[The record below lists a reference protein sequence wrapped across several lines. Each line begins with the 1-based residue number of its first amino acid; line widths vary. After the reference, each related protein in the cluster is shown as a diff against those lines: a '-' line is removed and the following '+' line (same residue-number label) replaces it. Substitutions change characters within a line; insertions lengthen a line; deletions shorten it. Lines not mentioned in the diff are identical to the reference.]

1 MNSEFE
7 LPIFYLENKEKLDS
21 NIINDLEL
29 LAVNEETEEYDS
41 VSNND
46 NDNIKNDNNS
56 DTSKEKGIDQE
67 NQDKTNRK
75 CLMET
80 VIQPKS
86 KIGKERLH
94 KLCEYYTNNKLFLK
108 QTQKIIGSWK
118 LDDNPFSKQKQYDKF
133 YELWQNIKGDEK
145 FIDRYYYVDVD
156 FFKFLNHSSPFLQL
170 LSIYNLVSP
179 ILSLILPVILLLVPF
194 FMLKFSGIPITL
206 ESYYKV
212 LMNIFS
218 KHALGNIF
226 TIMEDISWEKRIY
239 AVVSVVFYVFSIYQN
254 SIVCYRFYKNFKS
267 IHEDLFLLRD
277 YLTTTIENMN
287 KLELACMKHNTYLPF
302 VQSIYPHKEYCTK
315 LLNELNVITDFDV
328 TKLHTKSRQIGYIMK
343 YFYEFH
349 INKDIQST
357 IEFSI
362 GMNSFV
368 EHMNGL
374 NKLSRE
380 KFINKCKFG
389 KKTKM
394 KRAYYPCLMFNE
406 TVKNDIDLSKNM
418 AITGPNASGKTT
430 ILKTVLFN
438 LIFSQGFGYGFYSN
452 ATISPYNHIHCY
464 LNIPD
469 TSGRDSLFQAEAR
482 RCKEILESLEDGN
495 KHFCIFDELFSGTN
509 PTEACASSYGFVK
522 YLIEQKNIDF
532 ILTTHLMDLCKK
544 LEHVV
549 NNSHMN
555 VEKQDEYTFKYTYQI
570 NRGISNVRGGLKVLF
585 DLNYPECILAESTK
599 LLETM

>member
-206 ESYYKV
+206 ESYYRV

>member
-7 LPIFYLENKEKLDS
+7 LPIYYLENKEKLDS

-29 LAVNEETEEYDS
+29 LTLNEDAELNDGESDNGKDS
-41 VSNND
+41 
-46 NDNIKNDNNS
+46 
-56 DTSKEKGIDQE
+56 
-67 NQDKTNRK
+67 RK
-75 CLMET
+75 SLMET
-80 VIQPKS
+80 IIQPKS
-86 KIGKERLH
+86 QIGIEQLP

-118 LDDNPFSKQKQYDKF
+118 LDDRQFSKQKQYDDF
-133 YELWQNIKGDEK
+133 YELWKKIKEDEN
-145 FIDRYYYVDVD
+145 FIDRYYYVDVN

-194 FMLKFSGIPITL
+194 FMLKFSGISITM

-212 LMNIFS
+212 LVNIFS

-226 TIMEDISWEKRIY
+226 TIMEDISWEKRVY
-239 AVVSVVFYVFSIYQN
+239 AIVSVVFYVFSIYQN

-267 IHEDLFLLRD
+267 IHEDLFLLRE
-277 YLTTTIENMN
+277 YLTTTLENMN
-287 KLELACMKHNTYLPF
+287 ILESACMKHNTYLPF
-302 VQSIYPHKEYCTK
+302 LQSIYPHKEYCTK
-315 LLNELNVITDFDV
+315 LLDELNVITEFDV
-328 TKLHTKSRQIGYIMK
+328 TKLHSKSRQIGYIMK

-349 INKDIQST
+349 TNKDIQST

-368 EHMNGL
+368 EHINGL

-380 KFINKCKFG
+380 NSINKCKFG

-394 KRAYYPCLMFNE
+394 SKAFFPCLME
-406 TVKNDIDLSKNM
+406 HDPVKNDIDLSKNM

-438 LIFSQGFGYGFYSN
+438 LIFSQGFGYGFYSK
-452 ATISPYNHIHCY
+452 ATINPYNHIHCY

-482 RCKEILESLEDGN
+482 RCKEILESLEDGK

-509 PTEACASSYGFVK
+509 PAEACASSYGFVK
-522 YLIEQKNIDF
+522 YLIEHKNIDF
-532 ILTTHLMDLCKK
+532 ILTTHLLDLCKK
-544 LEHVV
+544 LEPIV

-555 VEKQDEYTFKYTYQI
+555 VEKQDEYIFKYTYQI

-585 DLNYPECILAESTK
+585 DLNYPERILTESTK
-599 LLETM
+599 LLNTL

>member
-7 LPIFYLENKEKLDS
+7 LPIFYLENKKKLDGT
-21 NIINDLEL
+21 IINDLEL
-29 LAVNEETEEYDS
+29 LALNMNDEHGNDVDDTVTDTRNQRVSEDNSMDS
-41 VSNND
+41 
-46 NDNIKNDNNS
+46 
-56 DTSKEKGIDQE
+56 
-67 NQDKTNRK
+67 RK
-75 CLMET
+75 CLMEMI
-80 VIQPKS
+80 IQPRS
-86 KIGKERLH
+86 KMGKEHLH

-108 QTQKIIGSWK
+108 QTQKMIGSWK
-118 LDDNPFSKQKQYDKF
+118 IDNRKYSKQKQYDDF
-133 YELWQNIKGDEK
+133 YELWKKIKEDDK
-145 FIDRYYYVDVD
+145 FIDRYYYVDIE

-179 ILSLILPVILLLVPF
+179 ILSLILPIILLLVPF

-206 ESYYKV
+206 ESYYRV
-212 LMNIFS
+212 LVNIFS

-226 TIMEDISWEKRIY
+226 TIMDDISWEKRVY

-277 YLTTTIENMN
+277 YLATTIENMN
-287 KLELACMKHNTYLPF
+287 TIESACMKHNTYLPF
-302 VQSIYPHKEYCTK
+302 LQSIYPHKEYCTK
-315 LLNELNVITDFDV
+315 LLDELNVITEFDV
-328 TKLHTKSRQIGYIMK
+328 TKLHSKSRQIGYIMK

-362 GMNSFV
+362 GLNSYV
-368 EHMNGL
+368 EHIGGL

-380 KFINKCKFG
+380 KLINKCKFG
-389 KKTKM
+389 KKVKM
-394 KRAYYPCLMFNE
+394 ENAYYPCIKFNE
-406 TVKNDIDLSKNM
+406 SVKNDIDLSKNV

-438 LIFSQGFGYGFYSN
+438 LIFTQSFGYGFYSK

-482 RCKEILESLEDGN
+482 RCKEILESLEDGQR
-495 KHFCIFDELFSGTN
+495 HFCIFDELFSGTN

-532 ILTTHLMDLCKK
+532 ILTTHLLDLCKK
-544 LEHVV
+544 LEPLV

-555 VEKQDEYTFKYTYQI
+555 VEKLDEYTFKYTYQI
-570 NRGISNVRGGLKVLF
+570 SRGISNVRGGLKVLF
-585 DLNYPECILAESTK
+585 DLNYPERILMDSTK
-599 LLETM
+599 LLKKM

>member
-1 MNSEFE
+1 MNSVFE
-7 LPIFYLENKEKLDS
+7 LPIYYLENKEKIDN
-21 NIINDLEL
+21 NIIEDLEL
-29 LAVNEETEEYDS
+29 LTLNHDNQNDDNQNQTD
-41 VSNND
+41 NDDNQNQTGNDDNQNQTDNDDND
-46 NDNIKNDNNS
+46 ND
-56 DTSKEKGIDQE
+56 G
-67 NQDKTNRK
+67 RK
-75 CLMET
+75 SLMET

-86 KIGKERLH
+86 KIGIEQLS

-108 QTQKIIGSWK
+108 QTQKIIESWK
-118 LDDNPFSKQKQYDKF
+118 TDDGQFSKQKQYDEF
-133 YELWQNIKGDEK
+133 YELWKKIKADEN
-145 FIDRYYYVDVD
+145 FIDRYYYVDID

-206 ESYYKV
+206 KSYYKV

-226 TIMEDISWEKRIY
+226 TIMEDISWEKRVY
-239 AVVSVVFYVFSIYQN
+239 AIVSVVFYFFSIYQN

-287 KLELACMKHNTYLPF
+287 TIEHVCIKHNTYLPF
-302 VQSIYPHKEYCTK
+302 LQSIYPHKEYCVK
-315 LLNELNVITDFDV
+315 LLDELNVITEFDV
-328 TKLHTKSRQIGYIMK
+328 TKLYGKSRQIGHIMK

-349 INKDIQST
+349 ISKDIQNT

-362 GMNSFV
+362 GLNAYI

-374 NKLSRE
+374 SKLCRE

-394 KRAYYPCLMFNE
+394 KDAYYPYLMFNE
-406 TVKNDIDLSKNM
+406 AVKNDIDLKKNM

-438 LIFSQGFGYGFYSN
+438 LIFSQGFGYGFYSS
-452 ATISPYNHIHCY
+452 ATICPYNHIHCY

-482 RCKEILESLEDGN
+482 RCKEILESLEDGQ

-509 PTEACASSYGFVK
+509 PTEACVSSYGFVK
-522 YLIEQKNIDF
+522 YLVEQKNIDF
-532 ILTTHLMDLCKK
+532 ILTTHLLDLCKK
-544 LEHVV
+544 IESIV

-555 VEKQDEYTFKYTYQI
+555 VEKRDEYTFEYTYQI
-570 NRGISNVRGGLKVLF
+570 SQGVSTVRGGLKVLH
-585 DLNYPECILAESTK
+585 DLNYPERILTESTK
-599 LLETM
+599 LLKNM

>member
-1 MNSEFE
+1 MNSNFE
-7 LPIFYLENKEKLDS
+7 LPIYYLENKEKLDS

-29 LAVNEETEEYDS
+29 LALNEDTDQNDIEG
-41 VSNND
+41 NND
-46 NDNIKNDNNS
+46 TNNDIS
-56 DTSKEKGIDQE
+56 EEKGIDQVS
-67 NQDKTNRK
+67 QDNSNRK

-86 KIGKERLH
+86 KIGKEQLH

-118 LDDNPFSKQKQYDKF
+118 IDDNQFSKQKQYDEF
-133 YELWQNIKGDEK
+133 YELWQKIKGDEK

-194 FMLKFSGIPITL
+194 FMLKFSGIPITM

-239 AVVSVVFYVFSIYQN
+239 AVVSIVFYVFSIYQN

-267 IHEDLFLLRD
+267 IHEDLFLMRD

-302 VQSIYPHKEYCTK
+302 LQSIYPHKEYCTK
-315 LLNELNVITDFDV
+315 LVNELNVITEFDV

-380 KFINKCKFG
+380 KFIHKCSFG

-394 KRAYYPCLMFNE
+394 KKAYYPCLMFNE

-438 LIFSQGFGYGFYSN
+438 LIFSQGFGYGFYSK

-482 RCKEILESLEDGN
+482 RCKEILESLEDGK

-555 VEKQDEYTFKYTYQI
+555 VEKQDEYAFKYTYQI

-585 DLNYPECILAESTK
+585 DLNYPEYILTESTK
-599 LLETM
+599 LLKDM